1 MSDGEGRDPSDVDL
15 IAVGPSPRWG
25 RRDRAWVWALVA
37 VPVVVF
43 VVPAM
48 LGHPSIDADNLIQ
61 NFPLRVLAGRQ
72 LWGGHLPLLNP
83 LTDSGTPLLGAMNA
97 GALFPLTLLFA
108 VLPPLV
114 AWTINMV
121 AVYAAG
127 ALGVYALARGLGLVA
142 NASGVA
148 ALVYAYGGAMVGQAV
163 HLGVIQGYAILPWL
177 LVAFVGLGRRLRATG
192 PASSTREVAWSCV
205 PYALAVAGLWG
216 LILLTGEP
224 RAIATAEL
232 VSLVAAVGVVALAS
246 SYRPRGV
253 RLRVAY
259 LATLA
264 GGFVVGVGIGLV
276 QVLPGLSFIGIS
288 QRHAISYAFFGAGS
302 LPVRW
307 TLLLVNPDL
316 LGGNGALHQPGFF
329 ANYNLPE
336 VTGYVGVVALC
347 ALFAFLTRLT
357 RRGWVGAERDL
368 TLVVALL
375 VVGLFATW
383 GNFTPVG
390 HLFRALPLFGSTR
403 LQSRNVALVDLALAV
418 LLAWWLDRL
427 ATGDRRGAGLGPLA
441 RWVTALPALVVAG
454 VSVAEIVDGPALVR
468 WVGITTDS
476 ASLATGLTGADV
488 VFAALGLSC
497 LALVVGAGRW
507 RHVGRALVAVC
518 VVDLVAFSALT
529 STGFIGGP
537 GPREASRAHAL
548 AVVGGRGRFALVDY
562 QGTHTESYRA
572 LGQPNMNVFTGLASV
587 QGYGSLL
594 ATYYDAATG
603 THPQNWVDPC
613 ALARGVFA
621 PLRLSTIVVATQ
633 LLAQPGTA
641 DTPRPSSCLGY
652 GPAPTLTRAFG
663 EVLDV
668 ASIALRAP
676 RGHRLAAGE
685 VTVRFLSARGRPLP
699 GTWRASGTGAR
710 ALVRGAPPVAA
721 AGLVVSAVGG
731 VDVADLAVTT
741 HAAHPAVFQLDS
753 RFDFALSGPAWRLV
767 ATHDAY
773 AVLRAST
780 LAPRAWVAR
789 GVGRVT
795 KVATAPWGDSWV
807 SVRAAGPV
815 VLERS
820 TAYLPGWRATAL
832 DVATGTT
839 RELRVY
845 RRGLIDAVDVPRGE
859 WVVHFHYHAPYIEL
873 ASVGSLATIAGWAG
887 VLCGWRARRRRRGK
901 VAP

>member
-1 MSDGEGRDPSDVDL
+1 MPDGEGRDPSDADL
-15 IAVGPSPRWG
+15 TAVAPIPRWG
-25 RRDRAWVWALVA
+25 RRDRVWVVALIA
-37 VPVVVF
+37 LPVVLF
-43 VVPAM
+43 VAPA
-48 LGHPSIDADNLIQ
+48 LFGHPSIDADNLIQ

-127 ALGVYALARGLGLVA
+127 AIGVYALARGLGLA
-142 NASGVA
+142 EGASGVA
-148 ALVYAYGGAMVGQAV
+148 GLVYAYGGAMVGQAV
-163 HLGVIQGYAILPWL
+163 HLGVVQGYALLPWL
-177 LVAFVGLGRRLRATG
+177 LVAFVGLGRRLAATD
-192 PASSTREVAWSCV
+192 PSTSTGEMAWSCV
-205 PYALAVAGLWG
+205 PYALAVTGLWG
-216 LILLTGEP
+216 LVLLTGEP

-232 VSLVAAVGVVALAS
+232 VSLVAGVGVVALAS
-246 SYRPRGV
+246 SYRPSGARA
-253 RLRVAY
+253 RVAY
-259 LATLA
+259 LTTLA

-276 QVLPGLSFIGIS
+276 QVLPGWSFIGVS

-302 LPVRW
+302 LPLRW
-307 TLLLVNPDL
+307 TLLLFNPDL
-316 LGGNGALHQPGFF
+316 LGGNGAFHQSGFF

-336 VTGYVGVVALC
+336 VTGYVGIVALC
-347 ALFAFLTRLT
+347 ALFAYLTRLT
-357 RRGWVGAERDL
+357 RWGWVATERDL
-368 TLVVALL
+368 TLYVALL

-418 LLAWWLDRL
+418 VLAWWIDRL
-427 ATGDRRGAGLGPLA
+427 AAGERRGAGLGPRA
-441 RWVTALPALVVAG
+441 RWVTALPALAVAG
-454 VSVAEIVDGPALVR
+454 VSLAEMVDGPALVR
-468 WVGITTDS
+468 WVGITS
-476 ASLATGLTGADV
+476 GGAPLATGLTGADAA
-488 VFAALGLSC
+488 FAALGLGGAVLV
-497 LALVVGAGRW
+497 LAGAGW
-507 RHVGRALVAVC
+507 RHLARALVALC
-518 VVDLVAFSALT
+518 VADLVAFSLLT
-529 STGFIGGP
+529 STGLVGGP
-537 GPREASRAHAL
+537 GPREASRAHAVSVL
-548 AVVGGRGRFALVDY
+548 GSRGRFALVDY

-594 ATYYDAATG
+594 ATYYDTATG
-603 THPQNWVDPC
+603 THPQNWIDPC
-613 ALARGVFA
+613 ALARGVFV

-641 DTPRPSSCLGY
+641 DTPRPSSCRGF
-652 GPAPTLTRAFG
+652 GRAPTITRAFG

-676 RGHRLAAGE
+676 AGHRLAAGE
-685 VTVRFLSARGRPLP
+685 LSVRFLSSAGRALP
-699 GTWRASGTGAR
+699 GTWRASGTGAT
-710 ALVRGAPPVAA
+710 ALVRAPRPVEA
-721 AGLVVSAVGG
+721 AGLEVSAVGG

-741 HAAHPAVFQLDS
+741 HAVHPGVFQLDS

-773 AVLRAST
+773 AVLRART
-780 LAPRAWVAR
+780 LAPRAWVR
-789 GVGRVT
+789 SGVGRVT
-795 KVATAPWGDSWV
+795 HVATAPWGDSWV
-807 SVRAAGPV
+807 GVRAAGPL

-820 TAYLPGWRATAL
+820 TAYLPGWRATARN
-832 DVATGTT
+832 VVTGAT
-839 RELRVY
+839 RELTVV
-845 RRGLIDAVDVPRGE
+845 RRGLVVAVDVPRGR

-887 VLCGWRARRRRRGK
+887 VLAGWRARRRRRGK